1 MKHIFLRRTG
11 ICFLLMLMIVFSH
24 KAYSAQSQGKSAKP
38 QSDITGPDIS
48 HFLVAVEDEPDT
60 VDFQCTS
67 IHYTIAQNV
76 FNRLVETE
84 NDANGMMEIVPSLAK
99 SWEVSED
106 GRTYTD
112 VFPLDREGR
121 RQELARL
128 HGGENITE
136 TTLLSA
142 EEQLEGCE
150 RFKAE
155 IGVKA

>member
-84 NDANGMMEIVPSLAK
+84 NDAKVKFGVWSYK
-99 SWEVSED
+99 SYFNHWND
-106 GRTYTD
+106 PNYPFDWT
-112 VFPLDREGR
+112 EGYF
-121 RQELARL
+121 
-128 HGGENITE
+128 
-136 TTLLSA
+136 S
-142 EEQLEGCE
+142 
-150 RFKAE
+150 
-155 IGVKA
+155 